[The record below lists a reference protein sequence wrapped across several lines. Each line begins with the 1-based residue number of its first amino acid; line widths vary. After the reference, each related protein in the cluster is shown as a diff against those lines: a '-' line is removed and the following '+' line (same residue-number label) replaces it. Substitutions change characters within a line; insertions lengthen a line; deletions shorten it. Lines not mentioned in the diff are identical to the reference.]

1 MMNELHENLFKLL
14 IELDTLCRE
23 NDIDYFLSGGTALG
37 AIRNQCF
44 LPWDDDIDLFITREN
59 WKKLYELFSNN
70 PDILPENRDL
80 VCIEN
85 TKFYRNPI
93 ARYVDTSTTRIY
105 PSQAV
110 AGKTCGDQIEFF
122 ILDPIP
128 NVEDG
133 QDEHLKMMDVFFEVL
148 SPYFVVSKFLTVE
161 GFEEHKDLVF
171 KYYDKIDKE
180 GYSKVIRELYDKGF
194 TYPAEKADTVRL
206 RWGMRNGLYKKR
218 WFEGKRYELL
228 EGHEFPVA
236 GELEHALRNDYGD
249 TWMYIPESLGQ
260 VSHNFIIEDLDKP
273 FKDFTDIY
281 LRFID

>member
-171 KYYDKIDKE
+171 KYYDKIDNE
-180 GYSKVIRELYDKGF
+180 
-194 TYPAEKADTVRL
+194 
-206 RWGMRNGLYKKR
+206 
-218 WFEGKRYELL
+218 
-228 EGHEFPVA
+228 
-236 GELEHALRNDYGD
+236 
-249 TWMYIPESLGQ
+249 
-260 VSHNFIIEDLDKP
+260 
-273 FKDFTDIY
+273 
-281 LRFID
+281 